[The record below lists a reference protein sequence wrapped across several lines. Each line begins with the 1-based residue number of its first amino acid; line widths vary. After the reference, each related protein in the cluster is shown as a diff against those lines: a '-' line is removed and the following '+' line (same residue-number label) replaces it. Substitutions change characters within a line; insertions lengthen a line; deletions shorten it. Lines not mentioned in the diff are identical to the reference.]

1 MVSHCTYA
9 IAVLPL
15 HMSFT
20 VKIKLTTGLCNMRL
34 EGQEYIQGAKKN
46 NRGSHCKGDDKVGN
60 VGRGH
65 VVENT
70 DARLRVSDFSL

>member
-46 NRGSHCKGDDKVGN
+46 NREDPTAK
-60 VGRGH
+60 
-65 VVENT
+65 EMI
-70 DARLRVSDFSL
+70 RLAT